1 MGIRM
6 YCRNTFDNYSTVSTM
21 ATSATAVLLTPDTPL
36 TPTNN
41 ERVVLRLETS
51 PTGATNVPVQVVIN
65 GANVPV
71 YNKAGNILYGNEL
84 YNGEVIKAYYG
95 TNGEGGTAHLIA
107 VNVPYGGNRC
117 VYR

>member
-1 MGIRM
+1 
-6 YCRNTFDNYSTVSTM
+6 M

-36 TPTNN
+36 NPTNN

-51 PTGATNVPVQVVIN
+51 PTGATNVPVQVTLN
-65 GANVPV
+65 GVAVPV

-84 YNGEVIKAYYG
+84 YDGEVLKGYYG
-95 TNGEGGTAHLIA
+95 TNGAGNTAHFIA
-107 VNVPYGGNRC
+107 INVPYAGGRC